1 MKSGKIDFVEVLRR
15 WGIGE
20 SNSLDFGY
28 AEYADIVR
36 KGLNNKNL
44 FHLIFLLMKRS
55 PLINHL
61 YGLDLSWCLKSF
73 NFIYKNFENI
83 EIIKT
88 PEWNNI
94 TNGTY
99 KLRDALN
106 FYLNLNGENKIKNI
120 ISNLYYMQ
128 LDDFS
133 GLIIIEENENKF
145 RIYEGNSR
153 LTAIY
158 KYYQENLN
166 LDFLNKTEVVV
177 GFIKL

>member
-1 MKSGKIDFVEVLRR
+1 MKSEKIDFIEVLRR

-20 SNSLDFGY
+20 ANSLDFGY
-28 AEYADIVR
+28 AENADIVR
-36 KGLNNKNL
+36 KGLNDNNL
-44 FHLIFLLMKRS
+44 YYLIFLLMKRS

-61 YGLDLSWCLKSF
+61 YGLNLDWCLMPF

-83 EIIKT
+83 EVIKT

-94 TNGTY
+94 TGGTY
-99 KLRDALN
+99 KLNDALN
-106 FYLNLNGENKIKNI
+106 FYLNFEGENKVKTI
-120 ISNLYYMQ
+120 IGTLYNMH

-133 GLIIIEENENKF
+133 GLIITEENGSKF

-158 KYYQENLN
+158 KYYKENLN

-177 GFIKL
+177 GFIK